1 MQIKENQS
9 LKQYNTFGI
18 EVSAKAFI
26 EIFNEEEL
34 REVLF
39 SEDLINQKKI
49 ILGGGSNI
57 LFTKDF
63 DGIVIKNS
71 IPGIKIVKETDSHV
85 FIEAGAGVVWHEL
98 VLYCIE
104 RNFGGIENLSLIPGT
119 AGAAP
124 MQNIGAY
131 GQELKDVFYSLRGIS
146 LISGETETYFNED
159 CKFGYRTSIFKKELK
174 DKFVITSV
182 TLVLSKK
189 PEINIEYGAIK
200 NELEKLH
207 PEKIT
212 IKDVSD
218 VVIAIRKSKLPDPN
232 EIGNA
237 GSFFKNPV
245 IAEEKYFELKNKYD
259 DIVGYPQGSRQVKI
273 AAGWLIEKAGWK
285 GKRIGEAGSHVKQS
299 LVLVNYG
306 NASGTDILNLARQIK
321 NSVFEK
327 FGIMLEEEVNI
338 IQ

>member
-1 MQIKENQS
+1 MQIKENYS
-9 LKQYNTFGI
+9 LKPYNTFGI
-18 EVSAKAFI
+18 DVKAKVFI

-39 SEDLINQKKI
+39 SEELKDQEKI
-49 ILGGGSNI
+49 ILGGGSNV
-57 LFTKDF
+57 LFIKDF
-63 DGIVIKNS
+63 DGVVIKNS
-71 IPGIKIVKETDSHV
+71 IPGIKIIKETDSHV
-85 FIEAGAGVVWHEL
+85 FIEAGAGVIWHEL
-98 VLYCIE
+98 VLFCIK

-131 GQELKDVFYSLRGIS
+131 GQELKNVFYSLRGIN

-174 DKFVITSV
+174 DKFVITSI
-182 TLVLSKK
+182 TLVLSKQ
-189 PEINIEYGAIK
+189 PELILEYGAIK
-200 NELEKLH
+200 TELEKFKK
-207 PEKIT
+207 ENIT

-218 VVIAIRKSKLPDPN
+218 VVIAIRKSKLPDPA

-245 IAEEKYFELKNKYD
+245 LTEEKYFELKNKYD
-259 DIVGYPQGSRQVKI
+259 DVVGYPQNGKQVKV

-285 GKRIGEAGSHVKQS
+285 GKRIGDAGSHVKQS

-306 NASGTDILNLARQIK
+306 NASGKNILDLARQIK